1 MRGPGLRQ
9 LPQQGV
15 DAFVALG
22 GVRVRAAADDPAEPP
37 LRQAHRRVLAR
48 QHDVQQHAQRENIR
62 PHVAAG
68 KAELLRRGIAGRT
81 EQARVAVG
89 AAEQRRS
96 RVQIQQH
103 HAALLRQH
111 DVFRLD
117 VPVDVAEAVQR
128 LQRGAKLARRGGR
141 LPLVQQR
148 PAQKIREQRP
158 VDIFL
163 LADGV
168 LVRVLAG
175 VDLRQLRRL
184 HADELAAERVPPR
197 IAAQDAFFSLRRLR
211 EPDRLR
217 LPAQR
222 LQQPQAV
229 FPGKLLKKIH

>member
-9 LPQQGV
+9 LPQKG
-15 DAFVALG
+15 AHGLIALV
-22 GVRVRAAADDPAEPP
+22 GVRMRAAADDAAEPA
-37 LRQAHRRVLAR
+37 LRQTHRRVLAR

-68 KAELLRRGIAGRT
+68 KAELLRRSIPGRA

-96 RVQIQQH
+96 RVEIQQH

-111 DVFRLD
+111 DVFRLH

-128 LQRGAKLARRGGR
+128 LQRGTELPRRGGC

-148 PAQKIREQRP
+148 PAQKVREQRP

-168 LVRVLAG
+168 FVRVLAG

-184 HADELAAERVPPR
+184 HADELSADRILPRV
-197 IAAQDAFFSLRRLR
+197 AAQDAFFSLRRLR
-211 EPDRLR
+211 EPELLR
-217 LPAQR
+217 LSRQR
-222 LQQPQAV
+222 LQQPQIMLLR
-229 FPGKLLKKIH
+229 KLLKKIH

>member
-1 MRGPGLRQ
+1 MLRSGL
-9 LPQQGV
+9 PSS
-15 DAFVALG
+15 
-22 GVRVRAAADDPAEPP
+22 
-37 LRQAHRRVLAR
+37 
-48 QHDVQQHAQRENIR
+48 
-62 PHVAAG
+62 
-68 KAELLRRGIAGRT
+68 
-81 EQARVAVG
+81 G

-111 DVFRLD
+111 DVFRLH

-128 LQRGAKLARRGGR
+128 LQRSAKLARRGGR

-168 LVRVLAG
+168 FVRVLAG

-197 IAAQDAFFSLRRLR
+197 IAAQDARFALRRLR

>member
-15 DAFVALG
+15 DGLVALG

-37 LRQAHRRVLAR
+37 LRQTHRRVLAR

-68 KAELLRRGIAGRT
+68 KAELLRRGIAGRA

-111 DVFRLD
+111 DVFRLH

-128 LQRGAKLARRGGR
+128 LQRGAELARRGSR

-148 PAQKIREQRP
+148 PVQKIREQRP

-168 LVRVLAG
+168 FVRVLAG

-197 IAAQDAFFSLRRLR
+197 VAAQDAQFALRRLR
-211 EPDRLR
+211 EPDCLR